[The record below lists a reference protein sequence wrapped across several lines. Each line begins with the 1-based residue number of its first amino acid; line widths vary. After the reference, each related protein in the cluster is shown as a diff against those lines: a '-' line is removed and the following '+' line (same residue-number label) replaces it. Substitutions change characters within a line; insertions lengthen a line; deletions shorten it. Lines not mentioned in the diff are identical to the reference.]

1 MHNSSRQIQLEKF
14 VMAYLYL
21 AGAIVFEV
29 TGTMLLPVSQNF
41 TRLLPS
47 VMLIA
52 AYTLS
57 FYFLTFAIRDIPIA
71 IVYAIW
77 AGLGVFLV
85 ALLSLMFYGQSL
97 QWQAILGLVLIV
109 SGVVL
114 VNSYSGAHPQ

>member
-1 MHNSSRQIQLEKF
+1 
-14 VMAYLYL
+14 MAYLYL

-47 VMLIA
+47 IVLTA
-52 AYTLS
+52 AYMLS
-57 FYFLTFAIRDIPIA
+57 FYFLTFAIREIPIA
-71 IVYAIW
+71 IVYASW

-85 ALLSLMFYGQSL
+85 ALLSLMFYGQVL

-109 SGVVL
+109 GGVVL
-114 VNSYSGAHPQ
+114 VNSYAGAQTA

>member
-1 MHNSSRQIQLEKF
+1 
-14 VMAYLYL
+14 MAYWYL

-47 VMLIA
+47 VVLIT
-52 AYTLS
+52 AYTAS

-71 IVYAIW
+71 IVYASW

-85 ALLSLMFYGQSL
+85 ALLSLLLYGQSL
-97 QWQAILGLVLIV
+97 PWQAILGLVLIV
-109 SGVVL
+109 GGVVL
-114 VNSYSGAHPQ
+114 VNTYTQAA

>member
-1 MHNSSRQIQLEKF
+1 
-14 VMAYLYL
+14 MAYLYL

-47 VMLIA
+47 VVLIA
-52 AYTLS
+52 AYSTS

-71 IVYAIW
+71 IVYASW

-85 ALLSLMFYGQSL
+85 ALLSLMFYDQAL
-97 QWQAILGLVLIV
+97 PWQAIIGLVLIV

-114 VNSYSGAHPQ
+114 VNTYSGAHSA

>member
-1 MHNSSRQIQLEKF
+1 
-14 VMAYLYL
+14 MAYLYL

-47 VMLIA
+47 ALLSL
-52 AYTLS
+52 AYLLS
-57 FYFLTFAIRDIPIA
+57 FYLLTFAIREIPVA
-71 IVYAIW
+71 IVYASW

-85 ALLSLMFYGQSL
+85 ALLSLIFYQQAL
-97 QWQAILGLVLIV
+97 PWQALLGLVLIV

-114 VNSYSGAHPQ
+114 VNAYSGAHAT